1 MTESDELTSRLAGLT
16 VMVVEDET
24 IVSFLVED
32 MLTELGCAQVLHAS
46 GVSEALTLLQQRQ
59 PDAAVLDVN
68 LAGEFAY
75 PIAEVPEE
83 RRTDGT
89 RQEGDSERGERVE
102 GRGRG
107 VGRGKKEPR
116 EREDRRRCIDIKVEE
131 LDGGPDHACEEHL
144 TGRVGGSLAHGL

>member
-59 PDAAVLDVN
+59 PASGAARAAEAAASDAYAYTARAAVLRMP
-68 LAGEFAY
+68 A
-75 PIAEVPEE
+75 
-83 RRTDGT
+83 
-89 RQEGDSERGERVE
+89 
-102 GRGRG
+102 
-107 VGRGKKEPR
+107 
-116 EREDRRRCIDIKVEE
+116 
-131 LDGGPDHACEEHL
+131 
-144 TGRVGGSLAHGL
+144 TG

>member
-1 MTESDELTSRLAGLT
+1 MTRSDELVSRLAGLT

-46 GVSEALTLLQQRQ
+46 GVTEALALLQERH

-75 PIAEVPEE
+75 PIAEVLDASGVPFIFA
-83 RRTDGT
+83 TGY
-89 RQEGDSERGERVE
+89 
-102 GRGRG
+102 GRSGIPAHWA
-107 VGRGKKEPR
+107 PR
-116 EREDRRRCIDIKVEE
+116 PVIQKPFDAATLAAALGQVI
-131 LDGGPDHACEEHL
+131 P
-144 TGRVGGSLAHGL
+144 GSA